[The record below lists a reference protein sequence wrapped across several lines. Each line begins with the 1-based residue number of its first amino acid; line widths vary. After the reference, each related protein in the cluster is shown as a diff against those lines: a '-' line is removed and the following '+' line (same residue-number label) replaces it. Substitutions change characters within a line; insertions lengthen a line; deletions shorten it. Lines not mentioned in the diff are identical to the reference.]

1 MNKDDNKST
10 KCIKK
15 VDQKKAKKNI
25 YIIKFLEKIYI
36 L

>member
-15 VDQKKAKKNI
+15 VDQNKSKKNI
-25 YIIKFLEKIYI
+25 QNNDDY
-36 L
+36 

>member
-25 YIIKFLEKIYI
+25 QKNDDY
-36 L
+36 